1 MTSAFRFSA
10 RSRAALQGVDL
21 KLVAICD
28 RALELSPTDFL
39 ITEGLR
45 TRERQQALVARG
57 ASKTLN
63 SRHLTGHAI
72 DFAPIVNGAVSWAH
86 KDFVPVADA
95 FKAAAAELGT
105 PIVWGGDW
113 RWRDSTHIELKR

>member
-1 MTSAFRFSA
+1 MFKFSS
-10 RSRAALQGVDL
+10 RSLQALQGVDPA
-21 KLVAICD
+21 LVAICH
-28 RALELSPTDFL
+28 RALALTTVDFV
-39 ITEGLR
+39 ITEGVR
-45 TRERQQALVARG
+45 TRERQQQLVAQG

-72 DFAPIVNGAVSWAH
+72 DFAPLVSGRVSWDHAH
-86 KDFVPVADA
+86 FIPVADA
-95 FKAAAAELGT
+95 FKKAAAELNT